1 MVLLSLLRG
10 KSIRSSNQKQQL
22 QIKPLTSSSSSSNPD
37 KKSVELRTKKLKRVY
52 PIRKQY
58 IYESYFD
65 LFSERK
71 VIILFR
77 HQDLKTNQWNSIRSQ
92 LKSLSLNSTEID
104 PRPDQLDNKVEIQF
118 LRTRMISPVLKEIIK
133 HRKSS
138 DTHTSSSSTVD
149 FFYKLLDCNSQHLKG
164 NLTSLTSSDFNPSI
178 ISEESERLPFLIG
191 IIDQKEIFDER
202 VRLEKRL
209 NEFKGLKDPLNEM
222 RNQILGSLFGL
233 FNGLTKTLE
242 NGSGKRLINTL
253 NGFKND
259 LEKTKLEQ
267 NGHLTS
273 SDYLI
278 LVNWLANKS
287 NFNMCFE
294 DNNKTKVGQPP
305 STRTN
310 GYKKMAEELAKKTP
324 KIGFFQRQ

>member
-178 ISEESERLPFLIG
+178 ISGALKIISNHSIDKSKKNSNDRSKEESERLPFLIG

-259 LEKTKLEQ
+259 LEK
-267 NGHLTS
+267 S
-273 SDYLI
+273 
-278 LVNWLANKS
+278 
-287 NFNMCFE
+287 
-294 DNNKTKVGQPP
+294 
-305 STRTN
+305 
-310 GYKKMAEELAKKTP
+310 
-324 KIGFFQRQ
+324 